1 MKSQKASNPHNRT
14 KTEGGNTMGTDA
26 ERQDTRKAM
35 IYDLQKIIKGV
46 PDLDQTT
53 VEKIFQIMDDYVCA
67 ANQK

>member
-1 MKSQKASNPHNRT
+1 
-14 KTEGGNTMGTDA
+14 MGTDA

-46 PDLDQTT
+46 PDLDQKT
-53 VEKIFQIMDDYVCA
+53 VDAIFQIIDDYIVT